1 MGWRPPKGGPFFL
14 SESES
19 SLVLMGCDSQ
29 VLVRELGGDNTL
41 CHLPIV
47 MALTTGGRFLGISGK
62 GACSSIGCCQINIV
76 LGYSSYLIQIHGMDQ
91 LGMDLLA
98 DIYMVDQGFNY
109 TTDTFYSN
117 STEYPPRALPALLKW
132 VIITLTS
139 NCPRNLSAP
148 SVAVPI
154 ALAKTRMLRHGGI
167 DASAL
172 MPCFGEC
179 NNTQGGY
186 NYWCLDGLKSNATQP
201 KGCDATSRSGRGGCM
216 RSCGNISIEYPFGVE
231 PGCYHAVG
239 FNLTC
244 NHSYQLPRLFL
255 DDGTVQVLNISIP
268 NGTVRINSGRI
279 NLEDN
284 GLGSTNGTWGRWPP
298 NWRAVL
304 SVGVGEQ
311 TGVDG
316 LQLLGRCL
324 GAKRKLIGCLLQC
337 HLPIIALTR
346 TLLRNFQDNST
357 VKQRRVKKLK
367 EKFFKQ
373 NHGLLLQQLISKNTN
388 FGERMIITL
397 EELQKATNNFDR
409 SLQREIGEFINEVA
423 ILSQINHRNVV
434 KLLGFGVLLVE
445 LLTQKKPVADTFDG
459 DSLVSH
465 FVSLLLEGNLI
476 DIINPQVKE
485 EEGGEVHEVA
495 ALAALCT
502 KLKGEEWPSTRE
514 VQMALENILSKKG
527 PFHKGNRESSRPSKN

>member
-1 MGWRPPKGGPFFL
+1 MAVARTGHGVAASQRRAILPVGVGEQPSVDGLRLPGPCPGAGRGQHIGCL
-14 SESES
+14 S
-19 SLVLMGCDSQ
+19 Q
-29 VLVRELGGDNTL
+29 

-98 DIYMVDQGFNY
+98 DTYMVDQGFNY

-148 SVAVPI
+148 SVAVPT

-172 MPCFGEC
+172 M
-179 NNTQGGY
+179 T
-186 NYWCLDGLKSNATQP
+186 LMSV
-201 KGCDATSRSGRGGCM
+201 RSGRGGCM

-409 SLQREIGEFINEVA
+409 SRQVGDGGHGVMFKGILDLNLLQCQFIRDIKSSN
-423 ILSQINHRNVV
+423 
-434 KLLGFGVLLVE
+434 LLLDDS
-445 LLTQKKPVADTFDG
+445 LTAKKPVADTFDG

>member
-1 MGWRPPKGGPFFL
+1 MEKVPATKREAKLCVVLAALLLLLGAPGVATADAVATSGSGRGSCTRSCGNISIEYPFGMEPGCYHVVGFNLTCDTRGPFFL

-41 CHLPIV
+41 VASCSAICLLSWPSQP
-47 MALTTGGRFLGISGK
+47 GGRFLGISGK

-132 VIITLTS
+132 VIITPT
-139 NCPRNLSAP
+139 
-148 SVAVPI
+148 
-154 ALAKTRMLRHGGI
+154 T
-167 DASAL
+167 
-172 MPCFGEC
+172 
-179 NNTQGGY
+179 
-186 NYWCLDGLKSNATQP
+186 
-201 KGCDATSRSGRGGCM
+201 TSRSGRGGCM

-268 NGTVRINSGRI
+268 DGTVRINSGRV

-298 NWRAVL
+298 NWWAVL

-346 TLLRNFQDNST
+346 TLLRNFQDKIKHSSNNFWWINCSYSGTCYSPSST

-409 SLQREIGEFINEVA
+409 SRQVGDGGHGVMFKGILDLNVVA
-423 ILSQINHRNVV
+423 IKKVKDYSSKRNRR
-434 KLLGFGVLLVE
+434 
-445 LLTQKKPVADTFDG
+445 
-459 DSLVSH
+459 
-465 FVSLLLEGNLI
+465 I
-476 DIINPQVKE
+476 
-485 EEGGEVHEVA
+485 
-495 ALAALCT
+495 
-502 KLKGEEWPSTRE
+502 
-514 VQMALENILSKKG
+514 
-527 PFHKGNRESSRPSKN
+527 HK